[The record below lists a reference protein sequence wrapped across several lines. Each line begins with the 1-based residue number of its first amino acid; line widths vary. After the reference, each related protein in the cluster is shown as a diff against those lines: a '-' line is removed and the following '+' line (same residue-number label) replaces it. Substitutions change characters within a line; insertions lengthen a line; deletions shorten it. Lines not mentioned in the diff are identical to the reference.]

1 MKIQMMESISKV
13 ALGKI
18 NLIVISIN
26 LIHIRVREVEEKEL
40 KLIKRKNLV
49 KKLLNRINYQTMFRN
64 NWKETTLKLIS
75 REKNNNVYKI
85 IQKYKIKKV
94 LTKVKIK
101 IKVKIK
107 NKKAKKRRNNN
118 K

>member
-49 KKLLNRINYQTMFRN
+49 KKLLNRINY
-64 NWKETTLKLIS
+64 
-75 REKNNNVYKI
+75 
-85 IQKYKIKKV
+85 
-94 LTKVKIK
+94 
-101 IKVKIK
+101 
-107 NKKAKKRRNNN
+107 
-118 K
+118 